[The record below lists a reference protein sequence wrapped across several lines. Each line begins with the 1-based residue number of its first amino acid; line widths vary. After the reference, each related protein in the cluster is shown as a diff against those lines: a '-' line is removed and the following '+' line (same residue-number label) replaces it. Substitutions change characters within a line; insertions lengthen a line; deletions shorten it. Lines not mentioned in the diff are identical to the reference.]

1 MQDKAVFW
9 RIPEFHGLEFLKAT
23 SVHHS
28 YARHWHETFVI
39 QVVEFGVNGLYCAGS
54 MYSVPAAS
62 ILVINPGDVHT
73 GFAEGDRPMSY
84 RSVYPL
90 PELMPE
96 TPSMP
101 SFRIPVI
108 SDPHLASRF
117 LKAHRK
123 FETGQ
128 DSLQAQSLLLSA
140 IADLVSGYSDRKPR
154 RQTPEGPVH
163 AAKEFLLTHYQKQTR
178 LEDLAGLCGFSPYYF
193 LRAFRK
199 TLGLPPFE
207 FLTNIRVERAKE
219 LLAKGL
225 SISES
230 AQLTGFYDQ
239 SHLHRH
245 FKRIAG
251 VTPGQ
256 YRARSYNTTTI
267 V

>member
-1 MQDKAVFW
+1 VYPPAE
-9 RIPEFHGLEFLKAT
+9 ILPEA
-23 SVHHS
+23 
-28 YARHWHETFVI
+28 
-39 QVVEFGVNGLYCAGS
+39 
-54 MYSVPAAS
+54 
-62 ILVINPGDVHT
+62 
-73 GFAEGDRPMSY
+73 
-84 RSVYPL
+84 RSV
-90 PELMPE
+90 
-96 TPSMP
+96 P
-101 SFRIPVI
+101 SFRNPVL
-108 SDPHLASRF
+108 SDPQLASRF
-117 LKAHRK
+117 LSAHRK

-140 IADLVSGYSDRKPR
+140 FADLVAGYSDRKPR
-154 RQTPEGPVH
+154 REPPDGSIRP
-163 AAKEFLLTHYQKQTR
+163 AKEFILTHYQEHISLQ
-178 LEDLAGLCGFSPYYF
+178 DLAELCGFSPYYF

-256 YRARSYNTTTI
+256 YRARSYNTTTFA
-267 V
+267 

>member
-1 MQDKAVFW
+1 MQEEAVLW

-28 YARHWHETFVI
+28 YARHWHDTFVI
-39 QVVEFGVNGLYCAGS
+39 EVVESGVNGLYCAGS
-54 MYSVPAAS
+54 MYSVPAGS

-73 GFAEGDRPMSY
+73 GFAENHRPMSY
-84 RSVYPL
+84 RSMYPSPEIL
-90 PELMPE
+90 PEARL
-96 TPSMP
+96 MP
-101 SFRIPVI
+101 SFRNPVI
-108 SDPHLASRF
+108 SDPQLASRF
-117 LKAHRK
+117 LKAHRG
-123 FETGQ
+123 FESGH
-128 DSLQAQSLLLSA
+128 DSLQAQSDLLSA
-140 IADLVSGYSDRKPR
+140 IAEMVARYSDAKLHSMP
-154 RQTPEGPVH
+154 PDGPIRP
-163 AAKEFLLTHYQKQTR
+163 AKEFILMNYHEQIR
-178 LEDLAGLCGFSPYYF
+178 LEDLAKLCGFSPYYF

-256 YRARSYNTTTI
+256 YRARSCRD
-267 V
+267 